1 MAITRA
7 QQAKQLLALGG
18 RIGLQEGG
26 IMPRLNQL
34 GSGVSS
40 AEQMLQGINQRLES
54 AESSLGGGG
63 AMQQLVGNAAP
74 FMGRPALTKMPG
86 YQGLPSQPS
95 FTGELK
101 TAEEAYAAAQKQ
113 AQESRKLMPNAQVV
127 LPGETSFEVFSKGFN
142 PFNPSGLLG
151 NQFSQFTPPEIPVA
165 MQTPLSGIPAAGY
178 ADGGITSLQEP
189 RQGYFLGKIVKKAKK
204 AVKKVAKSPIGKAA
218 LAAALFKAG
227 GGFKDTG
234 FLKTKALP
242 FLFGTQQM
250 QPGIPGTPGLLG
262 RIKGMGTLGQLG
274 LIGGISGIAG
284 LLAGREA
291 EEEEDDF
298 DVSKVDRGEG
308 LDIDRIVRLARMND
322 PQFRFLPGAEF
333 TGTYAEGGKVDTES
347 DEYIMDNEESQA
359 LFGKFPIQLSLEEQ
373 MMLYGRKKYVE
384 GGRINLANGGNGK
397 ILDPFQALVN
407 YYLEM
412 GASQSEAE
420 SLATNDYEKGIDA
433 PKKKAEGGLMSLG
446 GMEMDLRGGGFVPIG
461 AKEKADDVPARLS
474 KNEFVMTADAV
485 RAAGGGSIDKGADKM
500 YNLMKDLESRV

>member
-7 QQAKQLLALGG
+7 QQFKQMLAQGG

-40 AEQMLQGINQRLES
+40 AEQMLQQINQRLES

-333 TGTYAEGGKVDTES
+333 TGTYAEGG
-347 DEYIMDNEESQA
+347 
-359 LFGKFPIQLSLEEQ
+359 
-373 MMLYGRKKYVE
+373 
-384 GGRINLANGGNGK
+384 RINLANGGNGK

-433 PKKKAEGGLMSLG
+433 PKKKAEGGIMNLG

>member
-40 AEQMLQGINQRLES
+40 AEQMLQGINQRLQS
-54 AESSLGGGG
+54 AESSLGSDGVRLPEISTNEIPFEFDNNRPGPIG
-63 AMQQLVGNAAP
+63 IRPDFNAMVRPLGKPLQQL
-74 FMGRPALTKMPG
+74 
-86 YQGLPSQPS
+86 Q
-95 FTGELK
+95 
-101 TAEEAYAAAQKQ
+101 Q
-113 AQESRKLMPNAQVV
+113 ADPN
-127 LPGETSFEVFSKGFN
+127 SS
-142 PFNPSGLLG
+142 LLG
-151 NQFSQFTPPEIPVA
+151 TFQSRPENTIGPMAQIPA
-165 MQTPLSGIPAAGY
+165 SGGLSGIPAARY

-250 QPGIPGTPGLLG
+250 KPGIPGTPGLLD

-333 TGTYAEGGKVDTES
+333 TDTF
-347 DEYIMDNEESQA
+347 A
-359 LFGKFPIQLSLEEQ
+359 
-373 MMLYGRKKYVE
+373 E
-384 GGRINLANGGNGK
+384 GGRINL
-397 ILDPFQALVN
+397 
-407 YYLEM
+407 
-412 GASQSEAE
+412 
-420 SLATNDYEKGIDA
+420 
-433 PKKKAEGGLMSLG
+433 AEGGLMSLG

>member
-40 AEQMLQGINQRLES
+40 AEQMLQQINQRLES

-384 GGRINLANGGNGK
+384 GGRIGK
-397 ILDPFQALVN
+397 Q
-407 YYLEM
+407 
-412 GASQSEAE
+412 
-420 SLATNDYEKGIDA
+420 
-433 PKKKAEGGLMSLG
+433 EGGIMNLG